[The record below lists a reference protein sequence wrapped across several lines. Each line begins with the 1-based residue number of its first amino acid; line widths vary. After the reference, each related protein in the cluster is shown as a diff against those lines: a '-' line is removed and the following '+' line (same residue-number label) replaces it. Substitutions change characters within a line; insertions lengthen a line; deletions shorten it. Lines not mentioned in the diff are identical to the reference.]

1 MRWAIIQSDQIKG
14 KTNTGRTMSA
24 NDTECSGTGGG
35 LSAGRLAAGLC
46 LGFAGSLFIW
56 IAAPYTRLLLRLENI
71 SDSYLPVVVLLIL
84 VVLGGV
90 VNPLLARAGR
100 GLSLNRSQLALIAGM
115 MLMATV
121 LPVQGVFYTLPYSL
135 ATTTVRC
142 SGDRALSEAYVSSRL
157 QRTLFPDSLVYGS
170 DPRASERF
178 LGELLPGERIPWG
191 SWAGPAVGW
200 GSFVLFFA
208 IMSIGLAM
216 IVLPQWRRNERL
228 AFPLVGIYESLL
240 DGADVGSGPSVFR
253 RRSLWI
259 GFGIVFFLYALR
271 GLNGYFPESVPAIPL
286 SWNLRQ
292 CFTEEP
298 LLYLPPRIYSN
309 QIYFSFVAIAFFM
322 PTRISFSIWFMMI
335 AYTVYIVLGR
345 AYFPPFHYATISDH
359 RSGAMLVLTGVILWL
374 GRRRWAEVG
383 RRLFSRDR
391 SPEAHRD
398 RIAAACLAGGAAGM
412 FAWFLWGGA
421 QAGWAAVYV
430 CIGAAVSLLVTRFVA
445 ETGMPFIRTDGMD
458 ASLFIQMAPAAWT
471 STATA
476 FFSGITW
483 IFFQF
488 GSRVNIMA
496 MGLQALAL
504 SESGDARRQSRRGI
518 LLAGVVVIGFA
529 VCGAVHL
536 WMNYHHSVTLDGV
549 ESPIA
554 ASGGRVL
561 NRTHQLVLSLDRGQ
575 VSRPTYSQGKHILFG
590 ACLAGALQWASL
602 ALPTWPLHP
611 IGLFIVF
618 TYYGQLAWAS
628 IFIGWLLKVVLVRY
642 GGSRLYREGRP
653 FFLGLVLGEVF
664 STAFW
669 CIVSSLLVFLGKA
682 YVSISIQ
689 PG

>member
-1 MRWAIIQSDQIKG
+1 
-14 KTNTGRTMSA
+14 
-24 NDTECSGTGGG
+24 
-35 LSAGRLAAGLC
+35 
-46 LGFAGSLFIW
+46 
-56 IAAPYTRLLLRLENI
+56 
-71 SDSYLPVVVLLIL
+71 
-84 VVLGGV
+84 
-90 VNPLLARAGR
+90 
-100 GLSLNRSQLALIAGM
+100 
-115 MLMATV
+115 
-121 LPVQGVFYTLPYSL
+121 
-135 ATTTVRC
+135 
-142 SGDRALSEAYVSSRL
+142 
-157 QRTLFPDSLVYGS
+157 
-170 DPRASERF
+170 
-178 LGELLPGERIPWG
+178 
-191 SWAGPAVGW
+191 
-200 GSFVLFFA
+200 
-208 IMSIGLAM
+208 
-216 IVLPQWRRNERL
+216 
-228 AFPLVGIYESLL
+228 
-240 DGADVGSGPSVFR
+240 
-253 RRSLWI
+253 
-259 GFGIVFFLYALR
+259 
-271 GLNGYFPESVPAIPL
+271 
-286 SWNLRQ
+286 
-292 CFTEEP
+292 
-298 LLYLPPRIYSN
+298 
-309 QIYFSFVAIAFFM
+309 
-322 PTRISFSIWFMMI
+322 
-335 AYTVYIVLGR
+335 
-345 AYFPPFHYATISDH
+345 
-359 RSGAMLVLTGVILWL
+359 
-374 GRRRWAEVG
+374 
-383 RRLFSRDR
+383 
-391 SPEAHRD
+391 
-398 RIAAACLAGGAAGM
+398 
-412 FAWFLWGGA
+412 
-421 QAGWAAVYV
+421 
-430 CIGAAVSLLVTRFVA
+430 
-445 ETGMPFIRTDGMD
+445 MPFIRTDGMD